1 MTGSS
6 AARRLVLRRVVAAFS
21 LAHAGPSMA
30 EADAPASGGAA
41 AAACHPAARQALQR
55 RTLVAAYYELKL
67 ALVAGRVI
75 EWTDARAP
83 REVVRDAV
91 QVAVSA
97 SHGFAVDAQARLLA
111 WRAGATQI
119 DVLLDSVV
127 WVAAGDSGILAIR
140 CDGSLWHGRIGG
152 AWKREADDAVHAW
165 VGDGADYHVRA
176 NGALYV
182 RGLAH
187 RGQYGDG
194 TLRESPDWTQ
204 VASDAVAV
212 VAHTGHALYLRRD
225 GAVLGTGGNRFGPLG
240 RHGFG
245 DKADRWGVIFTDA
258 VSLATGSRHSLAI
271 RGDGSVWIWGDAAGL
286 QPRRVLEHATAA
298 AGGMHDSVVLMRDAS
313 VSVFAPGKPP
323 ARLALPR

>member
-1 MTGSS
+1 M
-6 AARRLVLRRVVAAFS
+6 AA
-21 LAHAGPSMA
+21 
-30 EADAPASGGAA
+30 ADAPASGAAGAA
-41 AAACHPAARQALQR
+41 GCHPAARQAIQR

-67 ALVAGRVI
+67 ALVGARVI
-75 EWTDARAP
+75 EWSDARAP
-83 REVVRDAV
+83 HEVLRGAV

-97 SHGFAVDAQARLLA
+97 SHGFAVDAQARLLT
-111 WRAGATQI
+111 WRAGEAQI

-152 AWKREADDAVHAW
+152 GWKREAAEVVHAW
-165 VGDGADYHVRA
+165 VGDGADYYVRA
-176 NGALYV
+176 DGALFV

-187 RGQYGDG
+187 RGQYGNG
-194 TLRESPDWTQ
+194 ALKESPGWTQ

-212 VAHTGHALYLRRD
+212 VAHTGHALYLRQD

-240 RHGFG
+240 SHGFG

-271 RGDGSVWIWGDAAGL
+271 RGDGSVWTWGDAAGL
-286 QPRRVLEHATAA
+286 QPRRVLENAIAA
-298 AGGMHDSVVLMRDAS
+298 AGAMHESVVLTRDAS
-313 VSVFAPGKPP
+313 VWVFAPGKVP

>member
-1 MTGSS
+1 M
-6 AARRLVLRRVVAAFS
+6 AA
-21 LAHAGPSMA
+21 
-30 EADAPASGGAA
+30 ADVPANGGAGGAA
-41 AAACHPAARQALQR
+41 CHAAARQALQR

-67 ALVAGRVI
+67 ALTAGRVI

-83 REVVRDAV
+83 REVMRDAV

-97 SHGFAVDAQARLLA
+97 SHGFAVDARARLLA
-111 WRAGATQI
+111 WRAGEAQI

-152 AWKREADDAVHAW
+152 GWKRESDEVVHAW
-165 VGDGADYHVRA
+165 VGDGADYYVRA
-176 NGALYV
+176 DGLLFV

-187 RGQYGDG
+187 RGQYGNG
-194 TLRESPDWTQ
+194 VLKESPGWTQ
-204 VASDAVAV
+204 VASDALAVA
-212 VAHTGHALYLRRD
+212 AHTGHALYLRRD

-240 RHGFG
+240 NHGFG

-271 RGDGSVWIWGDAAGL
+271 RSDGSVWIWGDAAGL
-286 QPRRVLEHATAA
+286 QPRRVLENAAAA
-298 AGGMHDSVVLMRDAS
+298 AGGMHDSVVLMHDAS
-313 VSVFAPGKPP
+313 VWVFAPGKQP
-323 ARLALPR
+323 ARLALPP